1 MTTPTP
7 QFIDI
12 NAPFE
17 ENPEPSWKRTWQGEE
32 LLWKVF
38 WGWFLGGHG
47 VILGCSIGFM
57 VIAMI
62 LGFAVSPTSLNA
74 GVVGLASGAAL
85 LVLTIVPYSCWISV
99 SLWRCAPNCL
109 SKKWFYAVRVGVV
122 IYAISILIPILKI
135 FYL

>member
-1 MTTPTP
+1 MSTPTP
-7 QFIDI
+7 RFIDI

-17 ENPEPSWKRTWQGEE
+17 ENPEPSWKRSWQGEE

-47 VILGCSIGFM
+47 VILGSSIGFM

-85 LVLTIVPYSCWISV
+85 LVLTIVPYSFWISV

-122 IYAISILIPILKI
+122 IYVISILIPILKI